1 MKWNRFV
8 PIITAA
14 MVMTA
19 CASPQQVGDEEVVQE
34 AEKKVETTKIPS
46 VQLSDDY
53 YKTLLPVKESASR
66 GLVVTNLYTKYDT
79 REVETGLMR
88 LSQREYPTSDYF
100 IQEGQYLAKGT
111 VQNWLGRSNKTE
123 EGLNPSDEGMSPE
136 QRATQAPI
144 YLAHIVE
151 QDYLTKTKDNKVT
164 LGGVSIG
171 LALNSIYYY
180 QKEQYG
186 EYYEQL
192 IEDSKLQQEGKKIA
206 EEIYKRLRGRDELKN
221 VPIMIGLYKQ
231 KASNDIVPGSYMSY
245 SIGKADAKSLGDWTD
260 IDEEYVLFP
269 SNDNKDEHRAMN
281 TSFQNFK
288 LEVNKYFSNTTSVIG
303 RGFYQNKDIKKLSL
317 EIPIQFFGA
326 TETVGFTQFVVS
338 EIPKHFPNNILLE
351 ISIKSMDG
359 PEALIVRKPDEKMP
373 FVHMYNE

>member
-1 MKWNRFV
+1 
-8 PIITAA
+8 

-123 EGLNPSDEGMSPE
+123 EGLNPSDEGLSPE

-186 EYYEQL
+186 EYYEQP

>member
-123 EGLNPSDEGMSPE
+123 EGLNPSDEGLSPE

-186 EYYEQL
+186 EYYEQP

>member
-123 EGLNPSDEGMSPE
+123 EGLNPSDEGLSPE
-136 QRATQAPI
+136 QRAIQAPI

-186 EYYEQL
+186 EYYEQP